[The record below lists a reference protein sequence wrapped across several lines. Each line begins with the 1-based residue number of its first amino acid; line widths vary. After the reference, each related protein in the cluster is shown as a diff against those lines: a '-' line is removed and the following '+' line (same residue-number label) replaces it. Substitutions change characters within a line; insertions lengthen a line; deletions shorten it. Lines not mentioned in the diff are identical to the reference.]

1 MEDII
6 NKQNGKVQVIFEKTD
21 GTVMYRDALWFSQ
34 EEYDITTPEQISTM
48 QQERYN
54 NWLAV
59 IIAMPTEEVLITEP
73 EIIVS
78 SQE

>member
-6 NKQNGKVQVIFEKTD
+6 NQIDEKVQVIFEKTN
-21 GTVMYRDALWFSQ
+21 GTAVYRDALWFTQ

-48 QQERYN
+48 QQERYD

-59 IIAMPTEEVLITEP
+59 IIAMPTEEVPAEQVPTES
-73 EIIVS
+73 IGA
-78 SQE
+78 